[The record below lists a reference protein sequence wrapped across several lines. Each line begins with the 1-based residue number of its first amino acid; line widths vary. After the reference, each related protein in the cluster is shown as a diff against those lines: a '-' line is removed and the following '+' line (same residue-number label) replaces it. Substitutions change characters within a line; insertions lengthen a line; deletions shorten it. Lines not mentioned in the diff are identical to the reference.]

1 MYMFDNGWRV
11 CPVAACG
18 PLIVGSAVRVWVRT
32 GLALGVAIGATSCGQ
47 LVRGDRPEPV
57 VGRWIDAT
65 RTTRSDTLIWW
76 LSASGGARLD
86 LSARGEEPRESPD
99 RSDTLAGPP
108 RRSRPY
114 RGAWY
119 VPRHTG
125 DGRAGELC
133 VYRPGREAA
142 SCSRYELDTIMVG
155 SDPMLRLR
163 LLGRPGARARA
174 TRVLLR
180 DLP

>member
-1 MYMFDNGWRV
+1 MFDNGSPV
-11 CPVAACG
+11 CMVTASG
-18 PLIVGSAVRVWVRT
+18 PRIVSSAVRSWVCT
-32 GLALGVAIGATSCGQ
+32 GLTLGVAVGATSCGQ
-47 LVRGDRPEPV
+47 LVRGDHPEPV

-65 RTTRSDTLIWW
+65 RTTSTDTLIWW
-76 LSASGGARLD
+76 LSASGSARLD
-86 LSARGEEPRESPD
+86 LSKRGEEPRESPD
-99 RSDTLAGPP
+99 QSDTLAGPP

-119 VPRHTG
+119 VPRNRG

-142 SCSRYELDTIMVG
+142 SCSQYELDTIMVG

-163 LLGRPGARARA
+163 LLGRPGTLART